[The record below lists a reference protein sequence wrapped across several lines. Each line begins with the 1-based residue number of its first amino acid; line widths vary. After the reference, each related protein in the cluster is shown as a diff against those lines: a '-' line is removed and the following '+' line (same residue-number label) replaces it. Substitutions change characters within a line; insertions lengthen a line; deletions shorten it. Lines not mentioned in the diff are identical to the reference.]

1 MIPACRRPLPA
12 KPGPPGP
19 PESAP
24 ANRALSLGF
33 AGDIPAPVLPETGAT
48 NRGQGPAA

>member
-1 MIPACRRPLPA
+1 MIPACRGPLPA

-24 ANRALSLGF
+24 ANHPSPLGF
-33 AGDIPAPVLPETGAT
+33 AGDIPAPVSPETGAT
-48 NRGQGPAA
+48 HRGQGPAA